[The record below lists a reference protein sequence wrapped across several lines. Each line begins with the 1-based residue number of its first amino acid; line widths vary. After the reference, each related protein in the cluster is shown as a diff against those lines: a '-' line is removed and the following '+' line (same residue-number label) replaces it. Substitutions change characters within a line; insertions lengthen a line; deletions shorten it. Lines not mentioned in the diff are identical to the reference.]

1 MENMTG
7 AGYPLLASR
16 SPRGR
21 VRKLTKINGMLGGAQ
36 LCFVDGTDFF
46 YEGACYGQVTDGEK
60 LLVRMG
66 GKILIFPDKL
76 AFDTETY
83 SFSPL
88 ENHVALTGVTLA
100 PTFSDGTALGSV
112 TESGTQPTEPQD
124 GCSGW
129 TPAATP

>member
-1 MENMTG
+1 MLPFLTGSKAKREMQREFRGLNRRPGAAENEFAAMENMTG

-60 LLVRMG
+60 ILLERPACEVKDVKIFTDTHTCEVFING
-66 GKILIFPDKL
+66 G
-76 AFDTETY
+76 EQVV
-83 SFSPL
+83 SFY
-88 ENHVALTGVTLA
+88 
-100 PTFSDGTALGSV
+100 F
-112 TESGTQPTEPQD
+112 QP
-124 GCSGW
+124 
-129 TPAATP
+129 